1 MSSISERPTTS
12 SVNSN
17 NMINLNENIKTDISE
32 KIAELNNKKEI
43 NYTTSFKKLFS
54 LQKLIQKQA
63 NLKDICKK
71 NI

>member
-43 NYTTSFKKLFS
+43 NYSTSFKKLFS